1 MRQRYKEGNN
11 LDSIKSGECIGY
23 KVLGLAT
30 GLICHKK
37 NFISSYLRYMLQ
49 QYPIGLQSFQEI
61 REGGYVYVDK
71 TQAIYQ
77 LVKTG
82 KYYFLSRPRR
92 FGKSL
97 LVDTIE
103 ELFKGSKE
111 LFEGLWI
118 YDKWDWAQTSPVIHF
133 DFSKMGV
140 KTAGLEGAIYGALEK
155 NATRLG
161 ITLTKKEYDLRFEEL
176 IEKASVKGRVV
187 ILIDEYDKPIIDF
200 LQEPELAESNRSIM
214 KNFYSIVKGNDKYIR
229 FLLITGISQFSQV
242 SVFSDLN
249 NLDNIT
255 LEPQYGGLI
264 GITQQELEVN
274 FSEEIATL
282 QKDRPD
288 ILTQIKDWYDGYTWD
303 MKTWV
308 YNPFSLLKFMKYRDF
323 DPYWYETG
331 TPTFLIG
338 LLKKEWKYDVETYQ
352 MGRQSLSNFD
362 TKNPNMGALLFQ
374 TGYLTIKNI
383 SPNRKVYDLGFP
395 NLEVKSSFLD
405 GLLGAYRGMEGI
417 ESVAE
422 MDVIKKA
429 LKEGDIP
436 AMILGLNA
444 IIATTP
450 YDVWKPDTESIF
462 HAQTSLIFRLLGV
475 EVYSEV
481 HSAQG
486 RCDVL
491 VKTAHYIYVL
501 ELKLDGNAGEAL
513 KQIKVDLNAR
523 GYLTPYAVD
532 PRKKIAVGISFSSKT
547 RQVEE
552 YLVEEQ

>member
-1 MRQRYKEGNN
+1 
-11 LDSIKSGECIGY
+11 
-23 KVLGLAT
+23 
-30 GLICHKK
+30 
-37 NFISSYLRYMLQ
+37 MLQ
-49 QYPIGLQSFQEI
+49 QYPIGLQSLQEI
-61 REGGYVYVDK
+61 REGGYVYIDK
-71 TQAIYQ
+71 TQAIHQ

-103 ELFKGSKE
+103 ELFKGRKE

-118 YDKWDWAQTSPVIHF
+118 YDKWDWTQTSPVIHLS
-133 DFSKMGV
+133 FSSMGA
-140 KTAGLEGAIYGALEK
+140 KTVGLEAAINGALEEKAEELGISLTK
-155 NATRLG
+155 NA
-161 ITLTKKEYDLRFEEL
+161 YDLRFKEL
-176 IEKASVKGRVV
+176 IKKAAIAEGGRVV
-187 ILIDEYDKPIIDF
+187 VLIDEYDKPIIDF
-200 LQEPELAESNRSIM
+200 MEEPELVEANRSIM
-214 KNFYSIVKGNDKYIR
+214 KNFYSIIKDSDKYIR
-229 FLLITGISQFSQV
+229 FLLITGVSQFSQV

-249 NLDNIT
+249 NLRNIT
-255 LEPQYGGLI
+255 LTPEFGALV
-264 GITQQELEVN
+264 GITQQELEEY
-274 FSEEIATL
+274 FSQEIEAF

-308 YNPFSLLKFMKYRDF
+308 YNPFSLLNFMIEPDF

-331 TPTFLIG
+331 TPTFLIK
-338 LLKKEWKYDVETYQ
+338 LLKKEWKYDVESYQ
-352 MGRQSLSNFD
+352 MGKLALSNFD

-383 SPNRKVYDLGFP
+383 SPDRKIYDLGFP
-395 NLEVKSSFLD
+395 NLEVKSSFLN
-405 GLLGAYRGMEGI
+405 GLLGAYRGREGVD
-417 ESVAE
+417 SVAE

-436 AMILGLNA
+436 AMIHGLNA
-444 IIATTP
+444 IIAKTA

-462 HAQTSLIFRLLGV
+462 HALTSLIFTLVGL

-501 ELKLDGNAGEAL
+501 ELKRDGTAGEAL
-513 KQIKVDLNAR
+513 KQIKEK

-532 PRKKIAVGISFSSKT
+532 PRKKIAVGISFSSKI

-552 YLVEEQ
+552 YEVDEYC

>member
-1 MRQRYKEGNN
+1 M
-11 LDSIKSGECIGY
+11 S
-23 KVLGLAT
+23 
-30 GLICHKK
+30 
-37 NFISSYLRYMLQ
+37 Q

-97 LVDTIE
+97 MVDTIE
-103 ELFKGSKE
+103 ELFKGRKE

-118 YDKWDWAQTSPVIHF
+118 YDKWDWTQTSPVIHF

-176 IEKASVKGRVV
+176 IEKASVNGRVV
-187 ILIDEYDKPIIDF
+187 ILFDEYDKPIIDF
-200 LQEPELAESNRSIM
+200 LQEPELAEANRSIM

-229 FLLITGISQFSQV
+229 FLLITGISQFSQG
-242 SVFSDLN
+242 SVCSDLN

-264 GITQQELEVN
+264 GITQQEFEAN
-274 FSEEIATL
+274 FSEEIAAL

-338 LLKKEWKYDVETYQ
+338 LLKKELKYDVETYQ
-352 MGRQSLSNFD
+352 MGRLALSNFD

-374 TGYLTIKNI
+374 RGYLTIKNI

-405 GLLGAYRGMEGI
+405 GLLGAYKGRDGVD
-417 ESVAE
+417 SAAE
-422 MDVIKKA
+422 MD
-429 LKEGDIP
+429 G
-436 AMILGLNA
+436 
-444 IIATTP
+444 
-450 YDVWKPDTESIF
+450 
-462 HAQTSLIFRLLGV
+462 Q
-475 EVYSEV
+475 
-481 HSAQG
+481 
-486 RCDVL
+486 
-491 VKTAHYIYVL
+491 
-501 ELKLDGNAGEAL
+501 
-513 KQIKVDLNAR
+513 
-523 GYLTPYAVD
+523 LT
-532 PRKKIAVGISFSSKT
+532 INHN
-547 RQVEE
+547 
-552 YLVEEQ
+552 

>member
-1 MRQRYKEGNN
+1 
-11 LDSIKSGECIGY
+11 
-23 KVLGLAT
+23 
-30 GLICHKK
+30 
-37 NFISSYLRYMLQ
+37 MLQ

-61 REGGYVYVDK
+61 REGGYLYIDK
-71 TQAIYQ
+71 TEIIHKIVSTD
-77 LVKTG
+77 L
-82 KYYFLSRPRR
+82 YYFLSRPRR

-103 ELFKGSKE
+103 ELFKGRKE

-133 DFSKMGV
+133 DFSKLPY
-140 KTAGLEGAIYGALEK
+140 KEEGLSKAITYGLNKVAK
-155 NATRLG
+155 KYSV
-161 ITLTKKEYDLRFEEL
+161 ILTGNSIKVQFQEL
-176 IEKASVKGRVV
+176 IESLSTMGNVV

-200 LQEPELAESNRSIM
+200 LEEPELADANRSIM
-214 KNFYSIVKGNDKYIR
+214 KDFYSIIKGSDTYIR

-264 GITQQELEVN
+264 GITQQELEAN
-274 FSEEIATL
+274 FSEEIAAL

-308 YNPFSLLKFMKYRDF
+308 YNPFSLLNFMVDPEF

-331 TPTFLIG
+331 TPTFLIR

-352 MGRQSLSNFD
+352 MGKQSLSNFN
-362 TKNPNMGALLFQ
+362 TVNPNMGALLFQ

-405 GLLGAYRGMEGI
+405 GLLGAYRGMEGVD
-417 ESVAE
+417 SVAE
-422 MDVIKKA
+422 MDVIKNA
-429 LKEGDIP
+429 LREGDMP

-444 IIATTP
+444 IIAKTP
-450 YDVWKPDTESIF
+450 YDLWRPDTESIF

-491 VKTAHYIYVL
+491 VKTAQYIYVL
-501 ELKLDGNAGEAL
+501 ELKLDGTAAEAL
-513 KQIKVDLNAR
+513 KQIKVDLKAR

-552 YLVEEQ
+552 YEVEQY